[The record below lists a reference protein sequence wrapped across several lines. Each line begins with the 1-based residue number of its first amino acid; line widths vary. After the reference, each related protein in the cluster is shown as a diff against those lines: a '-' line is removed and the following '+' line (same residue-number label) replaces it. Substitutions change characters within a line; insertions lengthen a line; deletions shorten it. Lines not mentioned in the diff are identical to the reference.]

1 MPGWFTCGL
10 TCVLTTYVK
19 EQRVDSSYN
28 IKQNLVF
35 LRYTFI
41 GFERNSLIR
50 ILSNQNINKRF
61 LFYKM
66 LQQRKYT
73 LITTQSNLKSSM
85 NP

>member
-1 MPGWFTCGL
+1 MVHLWANLRTY
-10 TCVLTTYVK
+10 TYVK